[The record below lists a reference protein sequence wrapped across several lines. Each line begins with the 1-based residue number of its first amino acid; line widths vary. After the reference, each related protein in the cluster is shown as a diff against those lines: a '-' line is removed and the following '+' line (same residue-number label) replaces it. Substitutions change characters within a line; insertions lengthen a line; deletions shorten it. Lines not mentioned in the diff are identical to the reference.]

1 MTRYLLRRCATGPW
15 AALGFLGLSVSAG
28 LGLAQKPQGSAN
40 APLLVAQVSAPATL
54 PGMGKELQR
63 AVLSALKEAS
73 VAAQAAKT
81 DADTALSARL
91 EELGAG
97 RFRLSLSYRGA
108 STQSVGDLEHLD
120 DLVYAVVAELR
131 PKLAPEPTPIPPAVP
146 VVSSL
151 VKREPSPLKR
161 DATAKVATTPI
172 TTTPITTPPVTT
184 KPTTTTT
191 PTTTTPTTTTPPT
204 LPLTTLPPPTLV
216 PSTTVATGNDSEHK
230 PRQRPRVAVG
240 VMGEPL
246 ASLPP
251 GYYGLGVVGQQAM
264 MSFLAQRLQVPVVA
278 TRLYSLVGGFEA
290 LEQSLRAS
298 ARHTLMARLDS
309 LTISSGVL
317 TGRVHLV
324 LLQDGKLLYDRSVAL
339 PPTVPGTAEPT
350 SATFGR
356 AVSAAL
362 ELLTSE
368 LSGRL
373 ALQ

>member
-81 DADTALSARL
+81 DADPALSARL

-151 VKREPSPLKR
+151 VKREPSPVKR
-161 DATAKVATTPI
+161 DATAKVATTPV
-172 TTTPITTPPVTT
+172 TTPPVTPPPTTT
-184 KPTTTTT
+184 KPTTTP
-191 PTTTTPTTTTPPT
+191 PTTTPPPT
-204 LPLTTLPPPTLV
+204 LPLTTLPPPTPV
-216 PSTTVATGNDSEHK
+216 PSTTVSTGNESEHK